1 MSLSIKGKLSRKL
14 SIESGTS
21 KAGKEWK
28 KQTFLVDTGA
38 QYNPE
43 ICFQL
48 FGEEKIEMLNHHNEG
63 DQVEVSFNLSSKE
76 IDQPSDFETYISKEI
91 IELNKKLKTN
101 EKLEFTK
108 QEQHYVQKGI
118 YSIQLKP
125 WFEIFPRENILILS
139 TEDLEKNNA
148 SVYSEIFNFLDIPDC
163 EIDAKRRIGKGEYL
177 PMKNTTRQILSDF
190 YKEHNEELF
199 KLIGKRFEWIS

>member
-28 KQTFLVDTGA
+28 KQTFLLDTGA

-76 IDQPSDFETYISKEI
+76 
-91 IELNKKLKTN
+91 
-101 EKLEFTK
+101 
-108 QEQHYVQKGI
+108 
-118 YSIQLKP
+118 
-125 WFEIFPRENILILS
+125 
-139 TEDLEKNNA
+139 
-148 SVYSEIFNFLDIPDC
+148 FNGRYFHN
-163 EIDAKRRIGKGEYL
+163 IDAWRIENLSAGSVENEIQDAPEFNAPATEEDDL
-177 PMKNTTRQILSDF
+177 PF
-190 YKEHNEELF
+190 
-199 KLIGKRFEWIS
+199 